1 MKSKKK
7 ELVEE
12 LVETLNYQSEEQI
25 QLLIDIANFRQ
36 FANKKDLI
44 KFAVKD
50 ESKMNYDTAYPQP
63 YADSIREIYPNFVK
77 GNFIF
82 DYTEKTFG
90 ELVNIN
96 DLVVNRILNTKK
108 Y

>member
-1 MKSKKK
+1 MKSKK
-7 ELVEE
+7 ELIEE

-25 QLLIDIANFRQ
+25 QLLLDIANLPQ
-36 FANKKDLI
+36 FTNKKDLL

-50 ESKMNYDTAYPQP
+50 ESEMNYDTAYPQP
-63 YADSIREIYPNFVK
+63 YANSIREIYPNFRN

-82 DYTEKTFG
+82 DYTKKTFG

-96 DLVVNRILNTKK
+96 DLVTFRILNTKK

>member
-1 MKSKKK
+1 MSKKEELVK
-7 ELVEE
+7 ELV
-12 LVETLNYQSEEQI
+12 LNLNYQSEEMV
-25 QLLIDIANFRQ
+25 QLLIDISEFKQ
-36 FANKKDLI
+36 FANKRDLL

-63 YADSIREIYPNFVK
+63 YADSIREIYPNFNK

-96 DLVVNRILNTKK
+96 DLVVNRILQTKK